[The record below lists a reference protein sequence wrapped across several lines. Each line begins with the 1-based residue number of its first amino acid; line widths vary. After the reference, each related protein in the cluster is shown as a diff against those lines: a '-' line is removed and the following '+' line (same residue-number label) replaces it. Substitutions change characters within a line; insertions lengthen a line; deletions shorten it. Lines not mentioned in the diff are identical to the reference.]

1 MSFIEDVQ
9 KSWKIVITSKDLYL
23 ENPSKEELLDLI
35 TASLPY
41 REITSQIVR
50 LAVHVI
56 KIQIYSKSTTS
67 WEQTII
73 SAVADI
79 KNLNLRRK
87 ASGDY
92 YSLEDMHQ
100 MMLTKWA
107 PILSWVAN
115 ESAGQW
121 KTSELRELVAPN
133 TIWTKIQELLSAKTE
148 STEEKEIEKIK
159 PQRKKKK

>member
-1 MSFIEDVQ
+1 MQ
-9 KSWKIVITSKDLYL
+9 KNWKIVITSKDLYL

-56 KIQIYSKSTTS
+56 KIQIYAKSTTS
-67 WEQTII
+67 WERTIT

-92 YSLEDMHQ
+92 YSLEELHQ
-100 MMLTKWA
+100 MLLTKWV

-121 KTSELRELVAPN
+121 KTSELQKMVAPN
-133 TIWTKIQELLSAKTE
+133 AIWTEIKELLLAKNESA
-148 STEEKEIEKIK
+148 EEKAVEKLK
-159 PQRKKKK
+159 PQRKKRK